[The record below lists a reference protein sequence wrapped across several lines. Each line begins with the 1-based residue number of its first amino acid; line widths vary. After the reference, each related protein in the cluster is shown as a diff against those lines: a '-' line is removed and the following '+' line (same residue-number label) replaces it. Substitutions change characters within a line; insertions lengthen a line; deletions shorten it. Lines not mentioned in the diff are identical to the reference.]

1 MKIHHA
7 MFGLILAPLV
17 ASAGE
22 ITLEIRHLMNGNPV
36 SFADGRYMTA
46 AGEEISITRL
56 SYLVSQPALQRE
68 DGTWIEQSHWISFV
82 DATKGDPRLKL
93 TKLPRERFLALRFTF
108 GVDPE
113 RNHSDPAQY
122 PADHPLNP
130 VLNNL
135 HWDWQQGYIFVAL
148 EGHAEDEDTSSG
160 FSYHI
165 GNDPNLMTVTS
176 GSAVDLTRN
185 NVRLEIDFHLDK
197 VLADGG
203 FSILEATSTH
213 SRPGDLVATSL
224 KERIE
229 SAVNIS
235 GIYSV
240 DPEAATQADRS
251 RNSTPPLIGTPYEL
265 KIGRNFPVPTL
276 PSDFP
281 LTNERVELGE
291 TLFHDGILSVNGVV
305 SCASCHL
312 ENHAF
317 ADERANSWG
326 IDMTPTRRNS
336 MPLFNLA
343 WKSHFFWD
351 GRSPSLREQVLEP
364 IEHPGEMAD
373 TLENVVQKLSTDGDY
388 PGMFEAAYGSRVID
402 AEKIAVSL
410 EQYLLTLTSH
420 DSKFDQ
426 ALRGETELSAQE
438 KRGFEL
444 FVTEYD
450 PRRGLKGA
458 DCFHCH
464 GGPLFT
470 DHQLHNNG
478 LARSDDLGLGE
489 VTGRKTDYYKFSTP
503 SLRNIAITA
512 PYMHDS
518 RFGTLE
524 EVIDHYDSG
533 IDHSPTLDPNIAKHP
548 RAGLGLTAA
557 DKAALVAFLKALTD
571 PQFLPPP
578 H

>member
-1 MKIHHA
+1 ML
-7 MFGLILAPLV
+7 GLILAPLI

-22 ITLEIRHLMNGNPV
+22 VTLEIRHLMNGSPV
-36 SFADGRYMTA
+36 SFADGRYTTA

-56 SYLVSQPALQRE
+56 SYLVSQPALQSE
-68 DGTWIEQSHWISFV
+68 DETWIEQKHWISFV
-82 DATKGDPRLKL
+82 DATKGKTSLKL
-93 TKLPRERFLALRFTF
+93 TKLPRERFLTMRFAL
-108 GVDPE
+108 GVDPD

-122 PADHPLNP
+122 PANHPLNP

-148 EGHAEDEDTSSG
+148 EGHAKKGDTSSG
-160 FSYHI
+160 YSYHI
-165 GNDPNLMTVTS
+165 GNNPNLMTVTS
-176 GSAVDLTRN
+176 NSPIDLTRN
-185 NVRLEIDFHLDK
+185 DVRLEIDFHLDK
-197 VLADGG
+197 VLADEG

-213 SRPGDLVATSL
+213 SRPGDLVATTM

-229 SAVNIS
+229 SAITVAR
-235 GIYSV
+235 IYSI
-240 DPEAATQADRS
+240 DPNASNEDKSDTTSA
-251 RNSTPPLIGTPYEL
+251 PPLIGTPYEL
-265 KIGRNFPVPTL
+265 KIGRNFPIPTL
-276 PSDFP
+276 PSDYP

-291 TLFHDGILSVNGVV
+291 SLFHDGILSVNGVI

-312 ENHAF
+312 ESHAF

-351 GRSPSLREQVLEP
+351 GRSPSLRQQVLEP

-373 TLENVVQKLSTDGDY
+373 SLENVVNKLSNDSDY
-388 PGMFEAAYGSRVID
+388 PAMFQAAYGTSDID

-420 DSKFDQ
+420 DSKFDR
-426 ALRGETELSAQE
+426 ALRGQDEFTEEE

-478 LARSDDLGLGE
+478 LVRGDDLGLGE
-489 VTGRKTDYYKFSTP
+489 VTGKKTDYYKFSTP
-503 SLRNIAITA
+503 SLRNIALTA

-524 EVIDHYDSG
+524 EVIEHYDSG

-557 DKAALVAFLKALTD
+557 DKAALVAFLKTLTD

-578 H
+578 N